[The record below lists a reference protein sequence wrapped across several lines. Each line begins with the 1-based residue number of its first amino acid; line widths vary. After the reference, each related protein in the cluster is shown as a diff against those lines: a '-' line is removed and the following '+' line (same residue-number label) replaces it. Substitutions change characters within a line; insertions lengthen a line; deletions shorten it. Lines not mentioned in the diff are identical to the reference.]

1 MTDRPE
7 AGGPAF
13 GGPVSA
19 DDRDRALLRRAI
31 ELSHLCPPSAT
42 AFSVGCVIA
51 DRDREVIAEGYS
63 RRDDPHD
70 HAEET
75 ALRDLEPDDER
86 LEGATLYSSLEPC
99 GRRASRPRPCAELI
113 LGTPIPR
120 IVYAWS
126 EPSLF
131 VEATGAERL
140 AVSGRT
146 VVHVADLTGA
156 ATAANAHLLDPG
168 ER

>member
-1 MTDRPE
+1 MTGRPGT
-7 AGGPAF
+7 GGPA
-13 GGPVSA
+13 SA
-19 DDRDRALLRRAI
+19 DERDRALLGRAI
-31 ELSHLCPPSAT
+31 ELSHRCPPSTT

-51 DRDREVIAEGYS
+51 DRNREVIAEGYS

-75 ALRDLEPDDER
+75 ALWDLAPDDGR
-86 LEGATLYSSLEPC
+86 LAGATLYSSLEPC

-113 LGTPIPR
+113 LATPVPR

-131 VEATGAERL
+131 VEATGAVRL
-140 AVSGRT
+140 AGSGRM
-146 VVHVADLTGA
+146 VLRVPDLEEEA
-156 ATAANAHLLDPG
+156 RAANAHLLS
-168 ER
+168 

>member
-1 MTDRPE
+1 MTGRPGT
-7 AGGPAF
+7 GGPA
-13 GGPVSA
+13 SA

-31 ELSHLCPPSAT
+31 ELSHRCPPSAT

-51 DRDREVIAEGYS
+51 DRNRKVIAEGYS

-75 ALRDLEPDDER
+75 ALRGLAPDDGR
-86 LEGATLYSSLEPC
+86 LAGATLYSSLEPC
-99 GRRASRPRPCAELI
+99 GRRASRPHPCAELI
-113 LGTPIPR
+113 LATPIPR

-131 VEATGAERL
+131 VEATGAARL
-140 AVSGRT
+140 AGSGRT
-146 VVHVADLTGA
+146 VVRAPDLEEEA
-156 ATAANAHLLDPG
+156 RAANAHLLS
-168 ER
+168 

>member
-7 AGGPAF
+7 TGDPAT
-13 GGPVSA
+13 A

-31 ELSHLCPPSAT
+31 ELSRLCPPSTT

-51 DRDREVIAEGYS
+51 DRDGEVIAEGYS

-75 ALRDLEPDDER
+75 ALRDLGPDEGR
-86 LEGATLYSSLEPC
+86 LAGATLYSSLEPC
-99 GRRASRPRPCAELI
+99 GRRASRPHPCADLI
-113 LGTPIPR
+113 LATPIPR

-126 EPSLF
+126 EPSVF
-131 VEATGAERL
+131 VEATGAARL
-140 AVSGRT
+140 AGSGRS
-146 VVHVADLTGA
+146 VVHIADLTGA
-156 ATAANAHLLDPG
+156 ATAPNAHLLRGGDTPS
-168 ER
+168 EY